1 MGVYNFA
8 LGDAADTEAE
18 ALSSFTVAFY
28 SANHE
33 IPDEVCF
40 PVEFDASGL
49 SEYLSTVSGK
59 RCILISPKKVQ
70 SVS

>member
-18 ALSSFTVAFY
+18 ALSSFAVAFY

-59 RCILISPKKVQ
+59 RCILIFPKKVQ